1 MKKKILYYSDCPFFA
16 GCENML
22 VNFFGSEEL
31 SSEFE
36 LTFLYR
42 YSERYEEGA
51 KKRMDMSRSIP
62 VSLVS
67 EFPNTS
73 IERIR
78 SNHFLFI
85 KTIIWSFT
93 LWFRKYYSI
102 IKNTKILEKEFTRF
116 KPDILHINNGGY
128 PAATSCYSA
137 VLAARKCG
145 IKRVVYMVNNMVA
158 DYRHPLRWFDRR
170 LDKIVKK
177 NVTYFIN
184 GSNNAGLRLKEVLK
198 LPESQQV
205 TIRNGIVPRK
215 VTISREIFRKQY
227 GIDDSTFVF
236 AEVANLEERK
246 GHRIL
251 LKAAKKI
258 EKVGISRKFVILL
271 EGDGPLKEELSTYIN
286 ENGLSEIVK
295 MIEVE
300 QIYNLYNAI
309 DVLVLPSIHT
319 EDFPN
324 TIIEAM
330 GQGVPVIGTSV
341 AGIPE
346 QIDDHETGLL
356 IAPGDVDAL
365 ANAMVELSSEKNL
378 YERCKKQA
386 KQKFNENYTAEISV
400 GNYIKLY
407 HSMLNNRTTN

>member
-36 LTFLYR
+36 LSFLYR

-62 VSLVS
+62 VTLVS
-67 EFPNTS
+67 ELPNTS
-73 IERIR
+73 LEEVKAKPFSFYR
-78 SNHFLFI
+78 
-85 KTIIWSFT
+85 KTIWYLI

-102 IKNTKILEKEFTRF
+102 KRNTTIFVKEFTRIQ
-116 KPDILHINNGGY
+116 PDILHINNGGY
-128 PAATSCYSA
+128 PAATSCYAA
-137 VLAARKCG
+137 VFAARKCG
-145 IKRVVYMVNNMVA
+145 IKNVVYMVNNMA
-158 DYRHPLRWFDRR
+158 MDYKHPLRWFDRK
-170 LDKIVKK
+170 LDEMVKET
-177 NVTYFIN
+177 VTFFIN
-184 GSNNAGLRLKEVLK
+184 GSNNAGLRLKEVLN

-205 TIRNGIVPRK
+205 TIRNGIIPRK
-215 VTISREIFRKQY
+215 VTMSREEFRNMY
-227 GIDDSTFVF
+227 NIDNDIFVF

-251 LKAAKKI
+251 LKAVNNLT
-258 EKVGISRKFVILL
+258 EGIASRNFVVLL
-271 EGDGPLKEELSTYIN
+271 EGKGPLKAEIAAFIK
-286 ENGLSEIVK
+286 ENGLSETVR

-309 DVLVLPSIHT
+309 DVLVLPSIHN

-330 GQGVPVIGTSV
+330 GQGLPVIGTSI

-346 QIDDHETGLL
+346 QIDDHVNGLL
-356 IAPGDVDAL
+356 IKAGDVDAL
-365 ANAMVELSSEKNL
+365 ANAMDEFLKDKELYSFCSKNA
-378 YERCKKQA
+378 RN
-386 KQKFNENYTAEISV
+386 KFNKNYTAEISV
-400 GNYIKLY
+400 KNYTILY
-407 HSMLNNRTTN
+407 HSMLNS

>member
-1 MKKKILYYSDCPFFA
+1 MKKILYYSDCPFFA

-67 EFPNTS
+67 DLPNSSLEEVKSKSFPF
-73 IERIR
+73 IR
-78 SNHFLFI
+78 S
-85 KTIIWSFT
+85 IIWH
-93 LWFRKYYSI
+93 LIQWFKKYYSI
-102 IKNTKILEKEFTRF
+102 KKNTNILEREFTRIQ
-116 KPDILHINNGGY
+116 PDILHINNGGY
-128 PAATSCYSA
+128 PAATSCYA
-137 VLAARKCG
+137 AILAARKCG
-145 IKRVVYMVNNMVA
+145 IKKVVYMVNNMA
-158 DYRHPLRWFDRR
+158 MGYSHPLRWFDGR
-170 LDKIVKK
+170 LDEIVKK
-177 NVTYFIN
+177 TVTYFIN
-184 GSNNAGLRLKEVLK
+184 GSNNAGARLKEVLK

-205 TIRNGIVPRK
+205 TIRNGIIPRK
-215 VTISREIFRKQY
+215 VTMSREEFRNMY
-227 GIDDSTFVF
+227 GIDNDIFVF

-251 LKAAKKI
+251 LKAVKQL
-258 EKVGISRKFVILL
+258 EEDGTLRKFVVLL
-271 EGDGPLKEELSTYIN
+271 EGNGPLKEEISAFIKD
-286 ENGLSEIVK
+286 NGLSETVR
-295 MIEVE
+295 MIEVD

-309 DVLVLPSIHT
+309 DVLILPSIYN

-330 GQGVPVIGTSV
+330 GIGIPVIGTAI

-346 QIDDHETGLL
+346 QIDDYVTGLL
-356 IAPGDVDAL
+356 IPPSDVDAL
-365 ANAMVELSSEKNL
+365 ANAMVEISSDQNL
-378 YERCKKQA
+378 YKMCKQQSKM
-386 KQKFNENYTAEISV
+386 KFKDNYSASISV
-400 GNYIKLY
+400 NNYLKLY
-407 HSMLNNRTTN
+407 HKMLA

>member
-1 MKKKILYYSDCPFFA
+1 MKKILYYSDCPFFA

-67 EFPNTS
+67 DLPNSSLEEVKSKSFPF
-73 IERIR
+73 IR
-78 SNHFLFI
+78 S
-85 KTIIWSFT
+85 IIWH
-93 LWFRKYYSI
+93 LIQWFKKYYSI
-102 IKNTKILEKEFTRF
+102 KKNTKILAREFTRIQ
-116 KPDILHINNGGY
+116 PDILHINNGGY
-128 PAATSCYSA
+128 PAATSCYA
-137 VLAARKCG
+137 AILAARKCG
-145 IKRVVYMVNNMVA
+145 IKKVVYMVNNMA
-158 DYRHPLRWFDRR
+158 MGYSHPLRWFDGR
-170 LDKIVKK
+170 LDEIVKK
-177 NVTYFIN
+177 TVTYFIN
-184 GSNNAGLRLKEVLK
+184 GSNNAGARLKEVLK

-205 TIRNGIVPRK
+205 TIRNGIIPRK
-215 VTISREIFRKQY
+215 VTMSREEFRNMY
-227 GIDDSTFVF
+227 GIDNDIFVF

-251 LKAAKKI
+251 LKAVKQL
-258 EKVGISRKFVILL
+258 EEDGTLRKFVVLL
-271 EGDGPLKEELSTYIN
+271 EGNGPLKEEISAFIKD
-286 ENGLSEIVK
+286 NGLSETVR
-295 MIEVE
+295 MIEVD

-309 DVLVLPSIHT
+309 DVLILPSLYR

-330 GQGVPVIGTSV
+330 GQGIPVIGTAI

-346 QIDDHETGLL
+346 QIDDHVNGLL
-356 IAPGDVDAL
+356 IKAGDVEAL
-365 ANAMVELSSEKNL
+365 ANAMGAFLKDKDLYDFCSKNVC
-378 YERCKKQA
+378 E
-386 KQKFNENYTAEISV
+386 KFNKNYTAEISV
-400 GNYIKLY
+400 KNYINLY
-407 HSMLNNRTTN
+407 HSLLNK